1 MSNLQ
6 EDAVENIIIKTYTSE
21 KLPQLTKHPLCHNV
35 FEKLWI
41 FREINWT
48 SFGLGCLK
56 HETPDNLTSSPN
68 TYIVLLISDLHPP
81 RSQLKTRY
89 SLAADPNPFGPARS
103 PRGTQKPPPG
113 SNPGISLEERLYT
126 QTVGLLE
133 TSRQDDGG
141 IQSFHHGGKTDR
153 ENTSTGVAGSKG
165 GAGEA
170 PHLRVRRAGR
180 GGRRSGSLG
189 AAPGILEV
197 GVTHKGPA
205 HRLPPETRPRSRSR
219 GGRGA
224 RPWSSSDDV
233 LGLRLPAASLQEPV
247 DAAPPSNIYIVRW
260 RVILAVYMLDLTFIQ
275 TSNNMEMNE
284 NDKNKSPDSESLWTM
299 DAETSAGKK
308 FTIPKIR
315 KMTEKVY
322 LSSCCTNTREYGFIH
337 GSLKQCRLDISCD
350 LQFTWQF
357 GDTKLVRNEYL
368 EKQFT
373 AKRSEMRE
381 SGRHSRELEEH
392 FCFLALPQN
401 DMVDVY
407 QNGLSVG
414 ASTLKI
420 LGNPLLG
427 VYLFRHVD
435 VALRY
440 AHSRSTAVESI
451 MIFKVLFG
459 RVKKIQPSIDK
470 NKVSLDP
477 SPNFDCHMSRNTPSL
492 KETIELQAYNS
503 MVYFYEY
510 DLFSR
515 PVDKPRQCL
524 PYAVV
529 TVKCIGQKAGNGQL
543 MTSLR
548 FPSTGF
554 PKRLERACSLNNCTI
569 AKRIGKGKDATVIF
583 EHFRKPV
590 DPFVQENCPCKA
602 LNSDMGPSSSDT
614 SNSYGNLQNGNN
626 SVLEAYNRQ
635 TENSSKLRDASQVY
649 THSSG
654 FSFIPTDN
662 TASGNDD
669 LFSVTYLRSILSSIS
684 AAFPSHNNTGSSTVI
699 TSKLIKD
706 PRLMKREQSLRN
718 GSNTAGLSDVLPFD
732 KSLGHGDSQMKLT
745 CMPASSI
752 SSSKVPADHTITSCL
767 DASCFKFSSES
778 SHCQSHSIGSKGY
791 DCIAASRIDIT
802 EQFKEQHS
810 SSFPSSLSN
819 AFSDVGKQK
828 YSEAQMRSNVP
839 VLTAPSNEPQNSYES
854 ENTCSK
860 DSQDHFSQESRS
872 SDINT
877 VYKVGHQMSTVF
889 PVQKKGNLCEYM
901 QNTGMMRTFISP
913 EDSTKDKVNQTWCK
927 ETVFTNENISSPIDN
942 SNPSFQEHKE
952 GVNLNSLSGN
962 CAKIAVTHK
971 LQMPKF
977 PMSSTGD
984 KNELDHAASELEFD
998 MTSNIERLSQK
1009 YPQQSLEHED
1019 NITTNFAMTQG
1030 LIELKTVQ
1038 NNQNFGNVLSDAFQ
1052 EAKNVPLA
1060 SVKLIDRVISS
1071 STIDISLDSSVCNI
1085 IGEYTCVQSEK
1096 ENEAVS
1102 PHNHH
1107 KEDAPRVK
1115 DGVQDHSLSYDA
1127 ELSYDPNLKIN
1138 LQEQRDDENPNEA
1151 KEKDSVSLSPEHNTD
1166 NINGSEKRNCHANDL
1181 FTNIVEMKEIKS
1193 NAKVEILNSEEFFT
1207 FNSFWGKKGKPA
1219 EAASSERE
1227 AVEQRHAPNDGTAL
1241 EHLVSPF
1248 PETEHSSV
1256 CVVSDATKQVVGTTV
1271 LTVST
1276 SHGDHQKDQLKE
1288 TCSSES
1294 SDLDL
1299 VKPSISEC
1307 EIDTDNNKLQDFH
1320 QLVNGNSALKTSGL
1334 ESEIEVDLEERHNAS
1349 AFQQNMRSHEDD
1361 LCEEFELYESLK
1373 SRIDWEGLFGSSY
1386 EEMETSSFA
1395 RREGTDQHRSTECN
1409 CVSFYS
1415 QDNPVFLPDLQVTIT
1430 NLLSLRV
1437 SPTDESLE
1445 LKDNFCKH
1453 ITESTE
1459 PGTNKEGNASGFSIC
1474 AQPSGENS
1482 SFSCEN
1488 KFGNSV
1494 QESGDSSKSRSSHSS
1509 NSSPIRVDQGSGKPN
1524 SDSLSTEPSNVTV
1537 MNDKSKRPT
1546 KSKADFNDTRNK
1558 KDMQSRSSK
1567 RNLHTSSRGQNIAHK
1582 DLREHETHKRRR
1594 KPMSHDSSDHFSS
1607 LSQGRIK
1614 TFSQSERHIRNVLNI
1629 LNNEASLCKSKHLSR
1644 KLNKAVLHL
1653 KKAHRRVHT
1662 SLQLISKV
1670 GQKRKGPLPKA
1681 YAIVRNNFWE
1691 SCDLQGDSL
1700 MSERRYS
1707 KHLLSKRKYDK
1718 QRDKRFLRFDIG
1730 ESLTPVSK
1738 HRSCRKNR
1746 ESISECLSS
1755 EIMSG
1760 HVSSSLST
1768 FHVREFG
1775 DEQLPESQLPLT
1787 YTSQSI
1793 SQSEYTNS
1801 DVGNA
1806 SSSELEH
1813 FSETSGNMLDPK
1825 ETLTE
1830 KEYQTDTQLCNT
1842 DSAKLQNHSTHSI
1855 RDIAKEYN
1863 SEDKTVVCERN
1874 LVSLSFIKENT
1885 NLSPD
1890 KICDTTCNVNTDR
1903 YISVLDS
1910 TKKHILSVDIYE
1922 QDNCVSDGVKN
1933 GEAIFPIEKCT
1944 VPMETISSLPTEN
1957 IASRSYA
1964 IPPVSS
1970 ILVTA
1975 GEEESSVG
1983 ENELFDINE
1992 NEMIITKHSKL
2003 DLTSVT
2009 EESKICKKNMKK
2021 LPCNDSSMLLKENV
2035 TGPSKRYMAKYI
2047 EEEKIRKIEQ
2057 AVYKK
2062 IITEGSAVSFKYKSQ
2077 NKILKEE
2084 SFHVNKKIITNNLTD
2099 SHLSIKNSTVD
2110 TVALKG
2116 IPNQLKGR
2124 KEAGQVKVSNNSH
2137 SDCLFKPAIA
2147 ETNHK
2152 PVSHG
2157 NPKVAAL
2164 QKELK
2169 EHCSANYTSHVTELS
2184 QILQRADEAASLQIL
2199 EEETK
2204 LCQNILPLFVEAF
2217 ERQQECSVDQIL
2229 ISRKLLVEQNSWNN
2243 CRIKLKPCAV
2253 DTWVELQMAME
2264 TVQFIENKKRF
2275 LEGKPTFRSLL
2286 WYDESLYS
2294 ELLHR
2299 PRGYQLQSNFY
2310 PGFQGRLK
2318 YNAFCELQNY
2328 HNQLVEFLTETK
2340 RKSNSYYAFLK
2351 YKRQINECEAIM
2363 KHYSDCFDFCLS
2375 VPFACGV
2382 NFGDSLG
2389 DLETLRKSTLK
2400 LISVHGGSPKV
2411 HSYPGKKDHLWII
2424 IEIVSSKVSFIKSNE
2439 EISIKICLYGLEHI
2453 YFDAAK
2459 SLVWKEKSGSLPKRH
2474 SEKNREMEEINECAF
2489 SKLKKIYGVMSKSL
2503 NNEPTSIGLNENAVI
2518 ASKQSSLGSLPNCR
2532 LNKAW
2537 LSYPDI
2543 SCVGEIL
2550 DQAKSAD
2557 LEKLQDLTL
2566 RCTDHL
2572 EILKKYFQML
2582 QEDNIDNIFI
2592 TEENVLEMLNNCN
2605 SGAVILKPEA
2615 IEIYIEI
2622 VMISETIHYLKNLV
2636 AKKLHNQRFRG
2647 MLWFDWSLLPELIG
2661 CQEEVVPFSIG
2672 NNQTHCLWKLIE
2684 TAISVLRKELA
2695 VIYEYGEASNCSYA
2709 LHLFYREL
2717 KELTGVKRLLN
2728 NSKYSVSTYVDLVP
2742 HTATVNF
2749 GNTVAELEHNY
2760 KQFFLLLKNV
2770 MSVPQKDFG
2779 KMVHIIKVM
2788 KTIEHMKVLSAKD
2801 TKLSTHLLFLQM
2813 LRNRRNALQQ
2823 NKQEE
2828 METPITEP
2836 EEDSSQ
2842 PGVSE
2847 QTPPV
2852 AECTIKNIS
2861 GSSKKRPVTVDT
2873 CEVSRGKGNTDAVS
2887 SWKKQ
2892 KVTMKDVENRQTVT
2906 KHPSTTESHPN
2917 DENKIGS
2924 NSSDTLKSNSAS
2936 PEEVKRQ
2943 SSVPGSVSPAESVQ
2957 DSYTPKSES
2966 KIEPTDSS
2974 PDALSS
2980 LTEQQENSNDIKKTS
2995 VHFSAAESNGKEDC
3009 PLVTCNQKDIDTLCS
3024 PDHTPVQKSHKT
3036 PVDHTQISPSILTAG
3051 DDHPLVPDAS
3061 LLSVSASQSVKDIHS
3076 SLEMSGTDFQH
3087 ENNEILDLSTKDCTC
3102 TSSPEPVCIQDKIPV
3117 LQVDKT
3123 QPIKSEPS
3131 EKCMAD
3137 APDPN
3142 TAPFASYRNSALDV
3156 NGTVRHAR
3164 SEQIPKVLTQR
3175 VGTSRNKPPQSAC
3188 SAVYNSSQH
3197 SFGASY
3203 PYYSWCFYQ
3212 YSSSNGTAVTHT
3224 YQGMTAYEI
3233 QQPPPPVLTT
3243 VASTVQS
3250 THFNRSYSEHF
3261 SYFAGQPQANSFIPG
3276 NGYVPSYS
3284 PVSYNYQQPV
3294 ATQFASRQPVP
3305 QAACPYPP
3313 NPGAPPQVPW
3323 TYGRAGAAWVWARAG
3338 AHAPAHKCQGGRD
3351 GRRAEPEK
3359 KASHTLSR
3367 ELACSRVEEKA
3378 QPPNSLCGERSKAST
3393 RFPEGRVGRKHQ
3405 GKDAGPGPLGP
3416 FLRRAARGRC
3426 SPSSCA
3432 EPSGTAHSPFPGG
3445 NAGAMTETRREGR
3458 KRARGPRPERGEAC
3472 GWRRQRAGGR
3482 RQAGASPEPRR
3493 APRSEP

>member
-1 MSNLQ
+1 M
-6 EDAVENIIIKTYTSE
+6 DT
-21 KLPQLTKHPLCHNV
+21 
-35 FEKLWI
+35 
-41 FREINWT
+41 
-48 SFGLGCLK
+48 
-56 HETPDNLTSSPN
+56 
-68 TYIVLLISDLHPP
+68 
-81 RSQLKTRY
+81 
-89 SLAADPNPFGPARS
+89 
-103 PRGTQKPPPG
+103 
-113 SNPGISLEERLYT
+113 
-126 QTVGLLE
+126 
-133 TSRQDDGG
+133 
-141 IQSFHHGGKTDR
+141 
-153 ENTSTGVAGSKG
+153 
-165 GAGEA
+165 EA
-170 PHLRVRRAGR
+170 
-180 GGRRSGSLG
+180 
-189 AAPGILEV
+189 
-197 GVTHKGPA
+197 
-205 HRLPPETRPRSRSR
+205 
-219 GGRGA
+219 
-224 RPWSSSDDV
+224 
-233 LGLRLPAASLQEPV
+233 
-247 DAAPPSNIYIVRW
+247 
-260 RVILAVYMLDLTFIQ
+260 
-275 TSNNMEMNE
+275 
-284 NDKNKSPDSESLWTM
+284 
-299 DAETSAGKK
+299 SAGKK

-315 KMTEKVY
+315 KTTEKVY
-322 LSSCCTNTREYGFIH
+322 LSSCYTNTREYGFIH
-337 GSLKQCRLDISCD
+337 GNLKQCRLDISCD
-350 LQFTWQF
+350 LQVTWQF

-392 FCFLALPQN
+392 FCFLALPQSN
-401 DMVDVY
+401 VVDIY

-414 ASTLKI
+414 ASTLRI

-435 VALRY
+435 VALHY

-459 RVKKIQPSIDK
+459 RVKKIQPSVDK

-477 SPNFDCHMSRNTPSL
+477 SPNFDCHMSRNMPSL

-529 TVKCIGQKAGNGQL
+529 TVKCIGQKADNGQL

-554 PKRLERACSLNNCTI
+554 PKRLERECSLNNCTI

-602 LNSDMGPSSSDT
+602 LNSEMGPSSSDT
-614 SNSYGNLQNGNN
+614 SNSHGNAQNGNN

-635 TENSSKLRDASQVY
+635 TENSSKLRDAAQVY

-662 TASGNDD
+662 TASGNGD
-669 LFSVTYLRSILSSIS
+669 LLSVTYLRSVLSNIS
-684 AAFPSHNNTGSSTVI
+684 AAFSSHNTGSSTVI

-718 GSNTAGLSDVLPFD
+718 ENNTAGLTDVLPFD
-732 KSLGHGDSQMKLT
+732 KSLGHGDSQIKLT
-745 CMPASSI
+745 CMPTSSV

-778 SHCQSHSIGSKGY
+778 SHCQTHSIGSKGY
-791 DCIAASRIDIT
+791 DCIAASKIAIT

-810 SSFPSSLSN
+810 SFFPSSLSN

-828 YSEAQMRSNVP
+828 YSEEQVQRAQMRSNIP
-839 VLTAPSNEPQNSYES
+839 LLTVPSNEPQNSYES
-854 ENTCSK
+854 ENTCTK
-860 DSQDHFSQESRS
+860 VQDHFSQESRS

-913 EDSTKDKVNQTWCK
+913 EDSTKDEVNQTWCR
-927 ETVFTNENISSPIDN
+927 ETVFTNETISSPNDN
-942 SNPSFQEHKE
+942 SSPSYQGHKE

-977 PMSSTGD
+977 PVSSTGD
-984 KNELDHAASELEFD
+984 KNELDHAASDL
-998 MTSNIERLSQK
+998 TPNIECLSQK

-1019 NITTNFAMTQG
+1019 NINTDFAMTQG

-1038 NNQNFGNVLSDAFQ
+1038 NNQNFGNILSDAFQ

-1060 SVKLIDRVISS
+1060 SEKLIDRVISS
-1071 STIDISLDSSVCNI
+1071 SAIDIPLDSSVCKV
-1085 IGEYTCVQSEK
+1085 IGEYTCVQSK
-1096 ENEAVS
+1096 NENEAVS
-1102 PHNHH
+1102 PPNHH
-1107 KEDAPRVK
+1107 KEDVPHVK
-1115 DGVQDHSLSYDA
+1115 DSVLDHSLSYDA
-1127 ELSYDPNLKIN
+1127 ELGCDPNLKIN

-1166 NINGSEKRNCHANDL
+1166 TINGSEKQDCHANDL
-1181 FTNIVEMKEIKS
+1181 FTNIVEMREIKS
-1193 NAKVEILNSEEFFT
+1193 NAKVEILNSEERFT

-1219 EAASSERE
+1219 EASSSEKE
-1227 AVEQRHAPNDGTAL
+1227 VVEQKHTPNDGIAL
-1241 EHLVSPF
+1241 EHLLPTF
-1248 PETEHSSV
+1248 PETEGSSV
-1256 CVVSDATKQVVGTTV
+1256 CIASNATKQVVGTTV

-1276 SHGDHQKDQLKE
+1276 RLEDHQKDQLKE

-1294 SDLDL
+1294 SDLGL

-1307 EIDTDNNKLQDFH
+1307 EIDTDKDKLQDFH

-1334 ESEIEVDLEERHNAS
+1334 ESEIEVDLEERDNAS
-1349 AFQQNMRSHEDD
+1349 VFQQNMRSHRND
-1361 LCEEFELYESLK
+1361 LCEEFELYQSLK

-1395 RREGTDQHRSTECN
+1395 RREGTGQHQSTECN
-1409 CVSFYS
+1409 CVSFCS
-1415 QDNPVFLPDLQVTIT
+1415 QDKRDLHNPIFLPDLQVTIT

-1445 LKDNFCKH
+1445 LKDNFYKH
-1453 ITESTE
+1453 VTESTE
-1459 PGTNKEGNASGFSIC
+1459 PKTNKEGNASGFGIC
-1474 AQPSGENS
+1474 SQPSGENS

-1494 QESGDSSKSRSSHSS
+1494 QESGDASKSGSFHSPNSSH
-1509 NSSPIRVDQGSGKPN
+1509 NTHVDQGSGKPS

-1537 MNDKSKRPT
+1537 MNEKSKGPT

-1567 RNLHTSSRGQNIAHK
+1567 RNLHASSRGQNIAHK
-1582 DLREHETHKRRR
+1582 DLREHETHKKRR
-1594 KPMSHDSSDHFSS
+1594 KPTSHDSSDHFSS

-1681 YAIVRNNFWE
+1681 YAVIRNNFWE
-1691 SCDLQGDSL
+1691 SCDLQGDYL
-1700 MSERRYS
+1700 ISERRYS
-1707 KHLLSKRKYDK
+1707 KHFLSKRKYDK
-1718 QRDKRFLRFDIG
+1718 QGDKKFLRFDIE

-1738 HRSCRKNR
+1738 HRSSYRTNR
-1746 ESISECLSS
+1746 ERIAECVSS

-1768 FHVREFG
+1768 FHVREFC
-1775 DEQLPESQLPLT
+1775 DEQLPESQLPLA

-1801 DVGNA
+1801 VVGNA
-1806 SSSELEH
+1806 SSFELEH
-1813 FSETSGNMLDPK
+1813 FSETRGNMLDTK

-1830 KEYQTDTQLCNT
+1830 KEYQTDTQLCNS
-1842 DSAKLQNHSTHSI
+1842 DSAKLENHSTYSI

-1863 SEDKTVVCERN
+1863 SEYKTVVCESN
-1874 LVSLSFIKENT
+1874 SVSLSFIKENT
-1885 NLSPD
+1885 NPSPD
-1890 KICDTTCNVNTDR
+1890 KSYDTTCNANTDR

-1922 QDNCVSDGVKN
+1922 QDNCVSDGAKN

-1944 VPMETISSLPTEN
+1944 VPMETISSIPTEN
-1957 IASRSYA
+1957 IASRSHT
-1964 IPPVSS
+1964 IPLVSS

-1975 GEEESSVG
+1975 GKEEASVG
-1983 ENELFDINE
+1983 ENGLFDINE
-1992 NEMIITKHSKL
+1992 NEMTITKHSKL

-2009 EESKICKKNMKK
+2009 EESKICKKNRK
-2021 LPCNDSSMLLKENV
+2021 LSCNDSSMLLKENMI
-2035 TGPSKRYMAKYI
+2035 GPFKRYMAKYI

-2062 IITEGSAVSFKYKSQ
+2062 IITEGSAISFKYKSQ

-2084 SFHVNKKIITNNLTD
+2084 SFHANKKIITNNLTD
-2099 SHLSIKNSTVD
+2099 SHPSIKNSTVD
-2110 TVALKG
+2110 TIALKG
-2116 IPNQLKGR
+2116 IPNQLKER
-2124 KEAGQVKVSNNSH
+2124 MEAGQIKVSNNSH
-2137 SDCLFKPAIA
+2137 SDCLSEPAIT

-2157 NPKVAAL
+2157 NPKVTAL

-2204 LCQNILPLFVEAF
+2204 LCQSILPLFVEAF

-2229 ISRKLLVEQNSWNN
+2229 ISRKLLVEQNLWNN
-2243 CRIKLKPCAV
+2243 CRLKLKPCAV

-2328 HNQLVEFLTETK
+2328 HNQLVEFLTKTK
-2340 RKSNSYYAFLK
+2340 RENNSYYAFLK

-2400 LISVHGGSPKV
+2400 LISIHGGSPKV

-2439 EISIKICLYGLEHI
+2439 ETNIKICLYGLEHI

-2459 SLVWKEKSGSLPKRH
+2459 SLVWKEKSCSLPKRH

-2489 SKLKKIYGVMSKSL
+2489 SKLKKIYDVMSKGL
-2503 NNEPTSIGLNENAVI
+2503 NNEPTSIGLEEDAVI
-2518 ASKQSSLGSLPNCR
+2518 ASKQSALGSLPNCR

-2582 QEDNIDNIFI
+2582 QEDHIDNIFI
-2592 TEENVLEMLNNCN
+2592 MEENVLDMLNNRN
-2605 SGAVILKPEA
+2605 PRAVILKPEA

-2622 VMISETIHYLKNLV
+2622 VMISETVHYLKNLV
-2636 AKKLHNQRFRG
+2636 AKKLNNQRFRG
-2647 MLWFDWSLLPELIG
+2647 MLWFDRSLLPELIG
-2661 CQEEVVPFSIG
+2661 CQEEVVSISVG

-2684 TAISVLRKELA
+2684 TAISVLKKELA

-2728 NSKYSVSTYVDLVP
+2728 SSKYSVSTYVDLVP
-2742 HTATVNF
+2742 HTTTVNF

-2760 KQFFLLLKNV
+2760 NQFFLLLKNV

-2823 NKQEE
+2823 NRQEE
-2828 METPITEP
+2828 METTITEP
-2836 EEDSSQ
+2836 EENSSQ

-2847 QTPPV
+2847 QTPAV

-2861 GSSKKRPVTVDT
+2861 GSSKKRPVTADT
-2873 CEVSRGKGNTDAVS
+2873 CEVSQGEGNTDTVS

-2892 KVTMKDVENRQTVT
+2892 KVTMKDVENRQTIS
-2906 KHPSTTESHPN
+2906 KYPSTTESPPN
-2917 DENKIGS
+2917 NENKIGS
-2924 NSSDTLKSNSAS
+2924 NSSDSLKSNCAS
-2936 PEEVKRQ
+2936 PEVVKRQ

-2957 DSYTPKSES
+2957 DTCTPKSEG
-2966 KIEPTDSS
+2966 KMEPTDSS

-2980 LTEQQENSNDIKKTS
+2980 LTEQQENSDDIKKT
-2995 VHFSAAESNGKEDC
+2995 NDKEDC
-3009 PLVTCNQKDIDTLCS
+3009 PVVTCNQKDIDAFCS
-3024 PDHTPVQKSHKT
+3024 PDHTPVQKSHNT
-3036 PVDHTQISPSILTAG
+3036 PIDHTQISPSILTAG
-3051 DDHPLVPDAS
+3051 NDDSLVPDTS
-3061 LLSVSASQSVKDIHS
+3061 LLSVPASQSVKDSHS

-3087 ENNEILDLSTKDCTC
+3087 ENNEILDLSIKDCTC

-3131 EKCMAD
+3131 EKCMTN
-3137 APDPN
+3137 APNPN
-3142 TAPFASYRNSALDV
+3142 TASFGSYRNSALNV
-3156 NGTVRHAR
+3156 NGTVQHTR

-3175 VGTSRNKPPQSAC
+3175 VGTSRNKPPQSAY
-3188 SAVYNSSQH
+3188 SAAYNSSEH

-3212 YSSSNGTAVTHT
+3212 YSSSNGTAVTQT
-3224 YQGMTAYEI
+3224 YQGMTAYAI
-3233 QQPPPPVLTT
+3233 QQPPPPMLTT

-3250 THFNRSYSEHF
+3250 THFNHSYSQHF
-3261 SYFAGQPQANSFIPG
+3261 SYVAGQPQANSFIPG
-3276 NGYVPSYS
+3276 NGYFPSYS

-3294 ATQFASRQPVP
+3294 YSQFASRQPVP
-3305 QAACPYPP
+3305 QAAYPYPP
-3313 NPGAPPQVPW
+3313 NPGPPPQVPW
-3323 TYGRAGAAWVWARAG
+3323 NY
-3338 AHAPAHKCQGGRD
+3338 APWQ
-3351 GRRAEPEK
+3351 
-3359 KASHTLSR
+3359 
-3367 ELACSRVEEKA
+3367 
-3378 QPPNSLCGERSKAST
+3378 QN
-3393 RFPEGRVGRKHQ
+3393 
-3405 GKDAGPGPLGP
+3405 
-3416 FLRRAARGRC
+3416 
-3426 SPSSCA
+3426 
-3432 EPSGTAHSPFPGG
+3432 PFP
-3445 NAGAMTETRREGR
+3445 
-3458 KRARGPRPERGEAC
+3458 
-3472 GWRRQRAGGR
+3472 QRH
-3482 RQAGASPEPRR
+3482 
-3493 APRSEP
+3493 